1 MKIKKKKNHLKTIL
15 TSVSNRVV
23 FDKGNSLIAKYVW
36 HSKIRDEERP
46 AIDPPNW
53 VVFSVKRA
61 TWKKNLTDLRNKC
74 FARGRGEKDN
84 A

>member
-1 MKIKKKKNHLKTIL
+1 MIKKRKKKKKPSIL
-15 TSVSNRVV
+15 TSVSNRV

-53 VVFSVKRA
+53 VVFSAKGCNVEKES
-61 TWKKNLTDLRNKC
+61 LRSAEQV
-74 FARGRGEKDN
+74 FREGEKR
-84 A
+84 

>member
-1 MKIKKKKNHLKTIL
+1 MKIKKKKKPSIL

-53 VVFSVKRA
+53 VVFSVKGCNVEKESHRSA
-61 TWKKNLTDLRNKC
+61 EQAFRE
-74 FARGRGEKDN
+74 GEGGKR
-84 A
+84 